1 MLKTTTDSVICTS
14 GPLFWC
20 INTHNVMWLD
30 IDFHRGGPGACRRFC
45 PRQHHYVFAARGILA
60 SGSGTWPGL
69 LLLKFQGV
77 GNRSERLRYCIVH
90 SRSAEQKQSLCSWGR
105 REVLNAGNGH
115 HAAALWGCNQ
125 GLTSDAIFLCVLC
138 SQRMEQNECEC
149 PCECPLE
156 VNECTGNLTNAE
168 NR

>member
-20 INTHNVMWLD
+20 INTHNVMWID

-90 SRSAEQKQSLCSWGR
+90 SRSAEQKQSLCSWGKEGGSECGER
-105 REVLNAGNGH
+105 PSCSCTV
-115 HAAALWGCNQ
+115 
-125 GLTSDAIFLCVLC
+125 GLQSGPNI
-138 SQRMEQNECEC
+138 
-149 PCECPLE
+149 
-156 VNECTGNLTNAE
+156 
-168 NR
+168 